1 MKIIFVKFIA
11 FLLSLIA
18 SGMLFYFVISEIIM
32 RFMQSS
38 NALGLIIIFV
48 IACIFYMAAVSIITK
63 KVNKSY
69 INIIAILYF
78 LGLIGITF
86 FKSSYSNTIIN
97 MNPLS
102 ILDEFKNYFNHTLLL
117 LITNVLIYIPFG
129 MYIKYKT
136 KIRGLKMFL
145 SFLLYIFL
153 VELIQLISHSGI
165 FDINDI
171 IINTLGFYIGV
182 LCAKSIKY
190 YSGKRNVKSG
200 SGLIV

>member
-1 MKIIFVKFIA
+1 VKIIFVKFIA